1 MQEHFTIL
9 GACPLFA
16 GIETSE
22 LSALLDCLEAK
33 TVRAE
38 KNGVILLEGDSAQYI
53 GVVLTGGVQVVR
65 EDYYGNRSILARL
78 APGELFAES
87 FACAG
92 VPAMPVSVIT
102 TADSAVLLLD
112 CRRITAPC
120 SRVCAFHSRLI
131 FNLLQV
137 VARKNLAFH
146 QRLEI
151 TSRRTTREKLMA
163 YLLAQAKQAGADHFT
178 IPYDRQELAD
188 YLGVDRSGLSA
199 ELSKLRR
206 EGVLRCR
213 KNEFTLL

>member
-1 MQEHFTIL
+1 MQEHFAIL

-22 LSALLDCLEAK
+22 LSALLGCLEAK
-33 TVRAE
+33 TVRAA
-38 KNGVILLEGDSAQYI
+38 KNGVILLEGDPARYI

-92 VPAMPVSVIT
+92 VPAMPVSVIAA
-102 TADSAVLLLD
+102 ADSAVLLLD

-120 SRVCAFHSRLI
+120 SRACTFHSKLI

-151 TSRRTTREKLMA
+151 TARRTTREKLMA

-199 ELSKLRR
+199 ELGKLRR